1 MTEEFVEDIISA
13 AQPGSSSTEATDSSN
28 ETDNSV
34 VAAKSGDDQSSNQT
48 KPLNGN
54 ADSDQT
60 KIAPSVEELAAQ
72 LGWRADHVGEDAVD
86 AVTYILRSKDIQKAM
101 SKHNKDL
108 KENLSTVQAS
118 INALKEHNERVYQAD
133 VKRLT
138 SEIEALKKERK
149 SAIELADVDKV
160 EELDAQIEE
169 KKKDIAAPKM
179 NTSKSDDAANPVYD
193 EWITDNQWYL
203 EDDEM
208 AQFADSVAQQ
218 YVGAPLPRIYAL
230 VRNKVQE
237 VFPEK
242 FASSKPAPGKPADMN
257 KPADVTKPIGPVSPV
272 DKGSNN
278 KGAATTFSKS
288 DLTPEQVSIMN
299 QFVRGGIMTEEQYIN
314 DIARMQA

>member
-1 MTEEFVEDIISA
+1 MAEEFVQDIIMA
-13 AQPGSSSTEATDSSN
+13 AEATDGSSTEATETSN
-28 ETDNSV
+28 ETGKSV

-48 KPLNGN
+48 KTPEGN

-108 KENLSTVQAS
+108 KENLSAVQAS
-118 INALKEHNERVYQAD
+118 VNALKEHNEKVYQTE
-133 VKRLT
+133 VKKLT
-138 SEIEALKKERK
+138 AEIETLKKERK

-160 EELDAQIEE
+160 EELDAQIEA
-169 KKKDIAAPKM
+169 KKNDLAAPKISA
-179 NTSKSDDAANPVYD
+179 NKSDAGAVENPVYD
-193 EWITDNQWYL
+193 DWIQDNQWYL
-203 EDDEM
+203 EDNEM
-208 AQFADSVAQQ
+208 AQFADSVAQN

-230 VRNKVQE
+230 VRQKVQE

-242 FASSKPAPGKPADMN
+242 FAPKTTSAAPATTGT
-257 KPADVTKPIGPVSPV
+257 VKPIGPVSPV

-278 KGAATTFSKS
+278 KGATNSFSKA
-288 DLTPEQVSIMN
+288 DLTPDQVSIMN
-299 QFVRGGIMTEEQYIN
+299 QFVRGGIMSEEQYIK
-314 DIARMQA
+314 DIASMQE

>member
-1 MTEEFVEDIISA
+1 MAEEFVQDIIASA
-13 AQPGSSSTEATDSSN
+13 ETNGSSTEATADTGN
-28 ETDNSV
+28 ETSTV
-34 VAAKSGDDQSSNQT
+34 VVVAKSGDDQSSNQT
-48 KPLNGN
+48 KTLEGN

-60 KIAPSVEELAAQ
+60 KIAPSVEELASQ

-108 KENLSTVQAS
+108 KENLSTVQSS

-138 SEIEALKKERK
+138 AEIDALKKERK

-169 KKKDIAAPKM
+169 KKKDIAAPKI
-179 NTSKSDDAANPVYD
+179 NDTSKSGTVENPVYD
-193 EWITDNQWYL
+193 EWIQDNQWYL
-203 EDDEM
+203 EDNEM
-208 AQFADSVAQQ
+208 AQFADNVAQN
-218 YVGAPLPRIYAL
+218 YVGAPLSRIYAL
-230 VRNKVQE
+230 VRQKVQE

-242 FASSKPAPGKPADMN
+242 FTPSKSGTSSNVA
-257 KPADVTKPIGPVSPV
+257 TKPIGPVSPV

-278 KGAATTFSKS
+278 KGASTSFSKA
-288 DLTPEQVSIMN
+288 DLTPDQISIMN
-299 QFVRGGIMTEEQYIN
+299 QFVRGGIMTEEQYIK
-314 DIARMQA
+314 DIASMQE

>member
-1 MTEEFVEDIISA
+1 MAEEFVDDIISA
-13 AQPGSSSTEATDSSN
+13 AEATDGSSTEATAVIDKVIKSA
-28 ETDNSV
+28 V
-34 VAAKSGDDQSSNQT
+34 VAVNSGDDQSSNQT
-48 KPLNGN
+48 KTLNGN

-60 KIAPSVEELAAQ
+60 KIAPSVEELASQ

-108 KENLSTVQAS
+108 KENLSTVQSS

-138 SEIEALKKERK
+138 AEIDALKKERK

-169 KKKDIAAPKM
+169 KKKDIAAPKI
-179 NTSKSDDAANPVYD
+179 NDTSKSGTVENPVYD
-193 EWITDNQWYL
+193 EWIQDNQWYL
-203 EDDEM
+203 EDNEM
-208 AQFADSVAQQ
+208 AQFADNVAQN
-218 YVGAPLPRIYAL
+218 YVGAPLSRIYAL
-230 VRNKVQE
+230 VRQKVQE

-242 FASSKPAPGKPADMN
+242 FTPSKSGTSSNVA
-257 KPADVTKPIGPVSPV
+257 TKPIGPVSPV

-278 KGAATTFSKS
+278 KGASTSFSKA
-288 DLTPEQVSIMN
+288 DLTPDQISIMN
-299 QFVRGGIMTEEQYIN
+299 QFVRGGIMTEEQYIK
-314 DIARMQA
+314 DIASMQE